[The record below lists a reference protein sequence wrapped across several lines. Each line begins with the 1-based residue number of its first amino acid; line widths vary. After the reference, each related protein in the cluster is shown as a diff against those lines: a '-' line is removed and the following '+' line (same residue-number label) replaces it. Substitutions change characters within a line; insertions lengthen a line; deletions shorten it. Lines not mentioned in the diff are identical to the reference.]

1 VYNKDRKKR
10 GEYIMKVTER
20 RTVGYTVYATVVAE
34 DNEVLTKENIENTF
48 FFPFGGTITG
58 MTDKIAHINYYL
70 D

>member
-1 VYNKDRKKR
+1 
-10 GEYIMKVTER
+10 MKVTER